1 MRQNYQINP
10 KPMPR
15 WIERVYDIALAVAIG
30 LLLSGVLLWE

>member
-1 MRQNYQINP
+1 MRQHYKIERP
-10 KPMPR
+10 Y